1 MKKMKRL
8 VALALSVVMVL
19 AMSVVAFADEQ
30 PTPTTYSITI
40 NNAASGHTYEA
51 YQIFAGDLS
60 EDSNG
65 KTLSNITWG
74 AGVTTAG
81 TGELG
86 DAKTKAESLT
96 TEENARNFAKEVA
109 SYLQNPTSSATS
121 VSGVYTISGLE
132 AGYYLVKDR
141 DNTLTNEDDFYTAY
155 IMEVVGNVTAAP
167 KGNKPSVEKKVQENV
182 KVENTTSIYGDKYND
197 TADYSIGDAVPFK
210 LIGTVPDMSK
220 YTKYKYTFHD
230 TLAKSFDAVNI
241 SSIKVYVADDKAG
254 TDKSDITNSFNTI
267 TSVKDSKT
275 GISEITVSTD
285 DLKTITG
292 VAEGKYIIVE
302 YSAVLNS
309 DACIGQAT
317 PGNTNKVY
325 LTYSNNPNQSG
336 EGTPEEGK
344 TPEDKVIVFTYK
356 LNTNKIDGD
365 TQKKLEG
372 VTFNLYKKDAN
383 DTKKWAKVENG
394 KLKEWVAEEQ
404 ATTLTSDSNG
414 LFSVAGLDDGTY
426 YIHEIATLSGY
437 NKLEKDV
444 AVVITADTSNGQNG
458 AGAVTELTALNVTA
472 DGTRGEGTAAT
483 GTAAISIA
491 NNKGSNLP
499 STGGIGT
506 TIFYVV
512 GGILMAGAAVLLITK
527 RRAEN

>member
-19 AMSVVAFADEQ
+19 AMSVVAFADE
-30 PTPTTYSITI
+30 PEPTTYSITI

-51 YQIFAGDLS
+51 YQIFAGDLK
-60 EDSNG
+60 EDNSG

-74 AGVTTAG
+74 TGVTTGGQAA
-81 TGELG
+81 LG
-86 DAKTKAESLT
+86 VAKTKAKSLT
-96 TEENARNFAKEVA
+96 TEENARIFAKEVA
-109 SYLQNPTSSATS
+109 SYLQNPMSSTS
-121 VSGVYTISGLE
+121 VSGVYTISGLK

-141 DNTLTNEDDFYTAY
+141 DNTLKDKDDFYTAY
-155 IMEVVGNVTAAP
+155 IMEVVGNVTATP
-167 KGNKPSVEKKVQENV
+167 KGEKPSVEKKVQENT
-182 KVENTTSIYGDKYND
+182 KTENTTDVYGDKYND

-230 TLAKSFDAVNI
+230 TLAKSFDEVKVG
-241 SSIKVYVADDKAG
+241 SIKVYVADNKAG
-254 TDKSDITNSFNTI
+254 NNKKEITSSFTI
-267 TSVKDSKT
+267 TSIKDTDSK
-275 GISEITVSTD
+275 ISNITVSTEN
-285 DLKTITG
+285 LKGIKE

-309 DACIGQAT
+309 DACIGQKT
-317 PGNTNKVY
+317 PGNTNEVY

-336 EGTPEEGK
+336 EGTPEEGE
-344 TPEDKVIVFTYK
+344 TPPDKVIVFTYN

-365 TQKKLEG
+365 TQQKLEG

-383 DTKKWAKVENG
+383 NIQKWAKVENG
-394 KLKEWVAEEQ
+394 KLTGWVAQENQ

-444 AVVITADTSNGQNG
+444 EVVITADTSNGQSG
-458 AGAVTELTALNVTA
+458 AGAVTELKELSVTA
-472 DGTRGEGTAAT
+472 DGQSGTGTAAT

>member
-19 AMSVVAFADEQ
+19 AMSVVAFADE
-30 PTPTTYSITI
+30 PTYSITI

-51 YQIFAGDLS
+51 YQIFAGDFS

-81 TGELG
+81 KDALG

-109 SYLQNPTSSATS
+109 SYLQNPTSSTS
-121 VSGVYTISGLE
+121 ASGVYTISGLQ
-132 AGYYLVKDR
+132 AGYYLVKDK
-141 DNTLTNEDDFYTAY
+141 DNTLKDVDDFYTAY
-155 IMEVVGNVTAAP
+155 IMEVVGNVTARL
-167 KGNKPSVEKKVQENV
+167 KGEKPSVEKKVQENV
-182 KVENTTSIYGDKYND
+182 KVDNTTGNYGDKYND

-220 YTKYKYTFHD
+220 YTTYKYTFHD
-230 TLAKSFDAVNI
+230 TLAKAFNEVDTN
-241 SSIKVYVADDKAG
+241 SIKVYVAGDKAG
-254 TDKSDITNSFNTI
+254 TNKEEI
-267 TSVKDSKT
+267 TSSFTINSTKDADS
-275 GISEITVSTD
+275 GISNITVSTD
-285 DLKTITG
+285 DLKVITG
-292 VAEGKYIIVE
+292 VAKGKYILVE

-309 DACIGQAT
+309 DACIGQKT

-356 LNTNKIDGD
+356 LDTTKIDGTTKD
-365 TQKKLEG
+365 KLEG
-372 VTFNLYKKDAN
+372 VTFKLYKKDAN
-383 DTKKWAKVENG
+383 EKKYWATVTDG
-394 KLKEWVAEEQ
+394 KLTGWVDEKAGG
-404 ATTLTSDSNG
+404 TTLTSNADG

-426 YIHEIATLSGY
+426 YIKEIATLPGY
-437 NKLEKDV
+437 NKLEDDV
-444 AVVITADTSNGQNG
+444 AVVITANTSNGQSG
-458 AGAVTELTALNVTA
+458 AGAVTELKELSVTA
-472 DGTRGEGTAAT
+472 DGQSGTGTAAT

-512 GGILMAGAAVLLITK
+512 GAILMVGAAVLLITK

>member
-19 AMSVVAFADEQ
+19 AMSVFAFADE
-30 PTPTTYSITI
+30 PEPATYSITI
-40 NNAASGHTYEA
+40 KNAASGHTYQA

-60 EDSNG
+60 EDSEG
-65 KTLSNITWG
+65 KTLSNIIWG
-74 AGVTTAG
+74 DGVTAKG
-81 TGELG
+81 KDALG

-96 TEENARNFAKEVA
+96 TEENARDFAKEVA
-109 SYLQNPTSSATS
+109 LYLQNPTSSTS
-121 VSGVYTISGLE
+121 ASGVYTISGLE
-132 AGYYLVKDR
+132 AGYYLVKDSN
-141 DNTLTNEDDFYTAY
+141 NTLTGKDDFYTAY
-155 IMEVVGNVTAAP
+155 IMEVVGNVTATP
-167 KGNKPSVEKKVQENV
+167 KGEKPSVEKKVQENV
-182 KVENTTSIYGDKYND
+182 KVKNTTSIYGEKYND

-230 TLAKSFDAVNI
+230 TLAKSFDAVEVA
-241 SSIKVYVADDKAG
+241 SIKVYVADDKAG
-254 TDKSDITNSFNTI
+254 LNNKQDITSSFNI
-267 TSVKDSKT
+267 TSIKETASK
-275 GISEITVSTD
+275 ISNITVSTEN
-285 DLKTITG
+285 LKGIKE

-309 DACIGQAT
+309 DACIGQET
-317 PGNTNKVY
+317 QGNTNEVY

-344 TPEDKVIVFTYK
+344 TPDDKVIVFTYK
-356 LNTNKIDGD
+356 LNTEKIDGD
-365 TQKKLEG
+365 TQDKLEG
-372 VTFNLYKKDAN
+372 VTFNLYKKDADGN
-383 DTKKWAKVENG
+383 KKWAKVENG
-394 KLKEWVAEEQ
+394 KLTRWDTKEEN

-444 AVVITADTSNGQNG
+444 EVVITADTSNGQSG
-458 AGAVTELTALNVTA
+458 AGAVTELKELSVTA
-472 DGTRGEGTAAT
+472 DGQSGT
-483 GTAAISIA
+483 GTASISIA

-512 GGILMAGAAVLLITK
+512 GGILMVGAAVLLITK

>member
-19 AMSVVAFADEQ
+19 AMSVVAFADE
-30 PTPTTYSITI
+30 PEPTTYSITI

-51 YQIFAGDLS
+51 YQIFAGDLK
-60 EDSNG
+60 EDNSG

-74 AGVTTAG
+74 TGVTTGGQAA
-81 TGELG
+81 LG
-86 DAKTKAESLT
+86 VAKTKAKSLT
-96 TEENARNFAKEVA
+96 TEENAKIFAKEVA
-109 SYLQNPTSSATS
+109 SYLQNPTSSTS
-121 VSGVYTISGLE
+121 ASGVYTISGLK
-132 AGYYLVKDR
+132 AGYYLVKDS
-141 DNTLTNEDDFYTAY
+141 DNTLTNVDDFYTAY
-155 IMEVVGNVTAAP
+155 IMEVVGNVTARP
-167 KGNKPSVEKKVQENV
+167 KGEKPSVEKKVQENV
-182 KVENTTSIYGDKYND
+182 KVNNTTGDYGDKYND

-230 TLAKSFDAVNI
+230 TLAKSFDAFDA

-254 TDKSDITNSFNTI
+254 TNNKKGI
-267 TSVKDSKT
+267 TSSFEITSIKDSNSK
-275 GISEITVSTD
+275 ISNITVSTNN
-285 DLKTITG
+285 LKGIEG
-292 VAEGKYIIVE
+292 VEEGKYIIVE

-309 DACIGQAT
+309 DACIGQGQ
-317 PGNTNKVY
+317 PGNTNEVY

-336 EGTPEEGK
+336 EGTPEEGE
-344 TPEDKVIVFTYK
+344 TPPDKVIVFTYN

-365 TQKKLEG
+365 TQQKLEG

-383 DTKKWAKVENG
+383 NIQKWAKVENG
-394 KLKEWVAEEQ
+394 KLTGWVAQENQ

-444 AVVITADTSNGQNG
+444 EVVITADTSNGQSG
-458 AGAVTELTALNVTA
+458 AGAVTELKELSVTA
-472 DGTRGEGTAAT
+472 DGQSGTGTAAT
-483 GTAAISIA
+483 GTASISIA

-512 GGILMAGAAVLLITK
+512 GGILMVGAAVLLITK

>member
-1 MKKMKRL
+1 MNMKKMKRL

-19 AMSVVAFADEQ
+19 AMSVVAFAEE
-30 PTPTTYSITI
+30 PTYSITI

-51 YQIFAGDLS
+51 YQIFAGDLK
-60 EDSNG
+60 EDNSG

-74 AGVTTAG
+74 TGVTTGGQAA
-81 TGELG
+81 LG
-86 DAKTKAESLT
+86 VAKTKAKSLT
-96 TEENARNFAKEVA
+96 TEENARIFAKEVA
-109 SYLQNPTSSATS
+109 SYLQNPSTTSA
-121 VSGVYTISGLE
+121 SGGYTISGLK

-141 DNTLTNEDDFYTAY
+141 DNTLTNADDFYTAY
-155 IMEVVGNVTAAP
+155 IMEVVGNVTARP
-167 KGNKPSVEKKVQENV
+167 KGEKPSVEKKVQENT
-182 KVENTTSIYGDKYND
+182 KTENTTDVYGDKYND

-230 TLAKSFDAVNI
+230 TLAKSFDAVDA

-254 TDKSDITNSFNTI
+254 TNKLDITESFTT
-267 TSVKDSKT
+267 TSVKDSETK
-275 GISEITVSTD
+275 ISEITVSTNN
-285 DLKTITG
+285 LKGIEG
-292 VAEGKYIIVE
+292 VEEGKYIIVE

-309 DACIGQAT
+309 DACIGQGQ
-317 PGNTNKVY
+317 PGNTNEVY
-325 LTYSNNPNQSG
+325 LTYSNNPNQGG
-336 EGTPEEGK
+336 EGTPEEGQ
-344 TPEDKVIVFTYK
+344 TPPDKVIVFTYK

-365 TQKKLEG
+365 TKQKLEG

-383 DTKKWAKVENG
+383 NIQKWAKVENG
-394 KLKEWVAEEQ
+394 KLTGWVAQENQ

-444 AVVITADTSNGQNG
+444 EVVITADTSNGQSG
-458 AGAVTELTALNVTA
+458 AGAVTELKELSVTA
-472 DGTRGEGTAAT
+472 DGQSGTGTAAT
-483 GTAAISIA
+483 GTASISIA

-512 GGILMAGAAVLLITK
+512 GGILMVGAAVLLITK

>member
-19 AMSVVAFADEQ
+19 AMSVVAFAEE
-30 PTPTTYSITI
+30 PTYSITI

-51 YQIFAGDLS
+51 YQIFAGDLK
-60 EDSNG
+60 EDNSG

-74 AGVTTAG
+74 TGVTTGGQAA
-81 TGELG
+81 LG
-86 DAKTKAESLT
+86 VAKTKAKSLT
-96 TEENARNFAKEVA
+96 TEENARIFAKEVA
-109 SYLQNPTSSATS
+109 SYLQNPSTTSA
-121 VSGVYTISGLE
+121 SGGYTISGLK

-141 DNTLTNEDDFYTAY
+141 DNTLTNADDFYTAY
-155 IMEVVGNVTAAP
+155 IMEVVGNVTARP
-167 KGNKPSVEKKVQENV
+167 KGEKPSVEKKVQENT
-182 KVENTTSIYGDKYND
+182 KTENTTDVYGDKYND

-230 TLAKSFDAVNI
+230 TLAKSFDAVEVA
-241 SSIKVYVADDKAG
+241 SIKVYVADDKAG
-254 TDKSDITNSFNTI
+254 LNNKQDITSSFNI
-267 TSVKDSKT
+267 TSIKETASK
-275 GISEITVSTD
+275 ISNITVSTEN
-285 DLKTITG
+285 LKGIKE

-309 DACIGQAT
+309 DACIGQET
-317 PGNTNKVY
+317 QGNTNEVY

-344 TPEDKVIVFTYK
+344 TPDDKVIVFTYK
-356 LNTNKIDGD
+356 LNTEKIDGD
-365 TQKKLEG
+365 TQDKLEG
-372 VTFNLYKKDAN
+372 VTFNLYKKDADGN
-383 DTKKWAKVENG
+383 KKWAKVENG
-394 KLKEWVAEEQ
+394 KLTRWDTKEEN

-444 AVVITADTSNGQNG
+444 EVVITADTSNGQSG
-458 AGAVTELTALNVTA
+458 AGAVTELKELSVTA
-472 DGTRGEGTAAT
+472 DGQSGTGTAAT